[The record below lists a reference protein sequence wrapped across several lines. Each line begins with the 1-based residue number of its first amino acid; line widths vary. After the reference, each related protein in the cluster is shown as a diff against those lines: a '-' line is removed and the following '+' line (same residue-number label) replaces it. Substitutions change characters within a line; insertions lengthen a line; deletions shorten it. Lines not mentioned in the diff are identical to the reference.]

1 MGAIVPYLTKSE
13 SPIVSAHRV
22 LLMGPPN
29 VFKTTSIIE
38 TWPKPLHIQV
48 YPGERG
54 DATIPRDRED
64 VKLYIWRDSTDPS
77 TKASSADVV
86 NQTETVTWEILA
98 GKYGPVTS
106 FSGDGIHKYYAAI
119 LNWVTGGASG
129 KGEEFEPRLYARAHE
144 HFTYYLQ
151 RVMASP
157 VENVVFTCW
166 DGKEA
171 DNPELKSQGPSHIFP
186 DLPGKMAKRIM
197 GEFSVVVY
205 AIVDYAARQP
215 NKPVPAK
222 WQLLPEGKVWGA
234 AVKAPT
240 AVVMNLPVYIPQ
252 SYQALKQALEAAYVK
267 TQATPKP

>member
-1 MGAIVPYLTKSE
+1 MPYLAKSE
-13 SPIVSAHRV
+13 SPIVSARRV

-29 VFKTTSIIE
+29 VFKTTSIVE
-38 TWPKPLHIQV
+38 TWPRPLHMQF

-54 DATIPRDRED
+54 DATAPRDQPD
-64 VKLYIWRDSTDPS
+64 LHVYTWQDDPVNK
-77 TKASSADVV
+77 TASGDVV
-86 NQTETVTWEILA
+86 NQVETLTWEILG
-98 GKYGPVTS
+98 GKHGPITS
-106 FSGDGIHKYYAAI
+106 FAGDGLHKYYAAI

-166 DGKEA
+166 DGKEV
-171 DNPELKSQGPSHIFP
+171 DNPDLKSGGPSHIFP

-197 GEFSVVVY
+197 GEFSVVIY
-205 AIVDYAARQP
+205 SIADFAARQP
-215 NKPVPAK
+215 NKPVPCR

-240 AVVMNLPVYIPQ
+240 QVVMNLPIYIPQ
-252 SYQALKQALEAAYVK
+252 SYEALKGALEAAYAK
-267 TQATPKP
+267 AQAKS

>member
-1 MGAIVPYLTKSE
+1 MPYLAKSE
-13 SPIVSAHRV
+13 SPIVSARRV

-29 VFKTTSIIE
+29 TFKTTAIIE
-38 TWPKPLHIQV
+38 TWPKPLAIQV

-64 VKLYIWRDSTDPS
+64 VKPFVWQDDPLNK
-77 TKASSADVV
+77 TSSQDVV
-86 NQTETVTWEILA
+86 NQTETLTWEILG
-98 GKYGPVTS
+98 GKHGPVTS
-106 FSGDGIHKYYAAI
+106 FAGDGIHKYYAAI

-129 KGEEFEPRLYARAHE
+129 KGEEFEPRLYARSHE

-157 VENVVFTCW
+157 VENIVFTCW

-171 DNPELKSQGPSHIFP
+171 DNPDLKSQGPSHIFP

-197 GEFSVVVY
+197 GEFSVVIY
-205 AIVDYAARQP
+205 SIADFAARQP
-215 NKPVPAK
+215 NKPVPCR

-240 AVVMNLPVYIPQ
+240 QVVLNLPIYIPQ
-252 SYQALKQALEAAYVK
+252 SYQALKEALEAAYIK
-267 TQATPKP
+267 AQGGKQ